1 MDLRSRIAAL
11 ATVVFVV
18 VVAACGGDAATTP
31 SPTTALPTEAAT
43 SPSPLPTTPAPTTPA
58 PTTAPAHTTPPAPT
72 TAPAATEPPPT
83 ESTGAPAPV
92 PTQASPAV
100 VPEELPGEPIEFG
113 PRAGDVLAVVGVA
126 HDDRLNLRA
135 GPGTDQ
141 AILARLSPTEDAM
154 VAQGATRTIN
164 DTSFWYEVEV
174 DGTTGWVSAG
184 FVAYLGPVNDIT
196 SKVVAD
202 LGSRPTATTMEELGR
217 IVASSQ
223 RVPTDNGYSGLSM
236 VVAPDETGDLGEV
249 TWEVLGL
256 ADDSVWGLRL
266 HVFGTPVAGG
276 FSLKSVEQTLL
287 CGRGGSPDGLCT

>member
-1 MDLRSRIAAL
+1 MALRSRIAAL
-11 ATVVFVV
+11 AVVAL

-31 SPTTALPTEAAT
+31 SPTPTSPTVTAT
-43 SPSPLPTTPAPTTPA
+43 SPLPTTPAPLRTTPAPTTPA
-58 PTTAPAHTTPPAPT
+58 PTTAPA
-72 TAPAATEPPPT
+72 ATEPPPS
-83 ESTGAPAPV
+83 ESTGTPAPV
-92 PTQASPAV
+92 PTPSSPAV
-100 VPEELPGEPIEFG
+100 VTEELPGQPIEFG

-154 VAQGATRTIN
+154 VAQGATRIIN
-164 DTSFWYEVEV
+164 DRSYWYEVEV

-184 FVAYLGPVNDIT
+184 FVAYLGPVTDIT

-223 RVPTDNGYSGLSM
+223 RVPTDNGYSDLSM

-276 FSLKSVEQTLL
+276 FSLKSVEQTDL
-287 CGRGGSPDGLCT
+287 CLRGGSPDGPCA